1 MSKMATARIP
11 DEIYDQGLR
20 QLSAMGRGTS
30 DLIKAAFDY
39 VSRTGKL
46 PEVPVDESVR
56 ARNISKEQKADL
68 AAKLRASRMHI
79 ELPADWDVR
88 EELAAGKRADYEAL
102 A

>member
-20 QLSAMGRGTS
+20 QLNAMGRGTS

-46 PEVPVDESVR
+46 PEAPADGVVASR
-56 ARNISKEQKADL
+56 GLSKEQKADL
-68 AAKLRASRMHI
+68 AAKLKASRMHI
-79 ELPADWDVR
+79 ELPADWDFK